1 MGSLI
6 SFQRSP
12 PRSLISFQHSPPR
25 SPKPQPKEL
34 GSEDHDSDDRLPT
47 TSIGYTPIYSDTR
60 TGLRDLPHLHLSMYS
75 TKGLWSQRCD
85 GKIRGRE
92 LVPAILVKFL
102 FVDSDLHPLN
112 ARCCL
117 RVTSPIFHTLVYT
130 KMKT

>member
-1 MGSLI
+1 MG
-6 SFQRSP
+6 
-12 PRSLISFQHSPPR
+12 
-25 SPKPQPKEL
+25 
-34 GSEDHDSDDRLPT
+34 
-47 TSIGYTPIYSDTR
+47 SIGYTPIYSDTR

-130 KMKT
+130 KMKTNSDRRESKDQHPNNQKLTCFLLLLHLSPVS